1 MKKMLLILSSFVFAQ
16 ADVSLSLENF
26 SNDQE
31 TSTVTFDIMVENSA
45 DIAGYQFDI
54 ISEGVLELIDQGA
67 SGGLSAAAGFML
79 SNSAT
84 TVIAFSLTGS
94 TIPANSSGVL
104 CSVEM
109 TYEGDPQE
117 VMISMTEDN
126 PNSRLLFSG
135 SGGVEISSEFISYT
149 TESLDYKAI
158 EIHAYNLSD
167 NYPNPF
173 NPSTNIDFSIASYG
187 DVSLV
192 IFDAL
197 GREVNELVAGVY
209 SPGNYSVAWSGIDN
223 NGNQLSSGMYFY
235 KLSSGDYSLTKKML
249 FMK

>member
-16 ADVSLSLENF
+16 VDVSLSLENF
-26 SNDQE
+26 SNDE
-31 TSTVTFDIMVENSA
+31 GTSTVTFDIMVENSA

-54 ISEGVLELIDQGA
+54 ISEGVLELVDGGA

-117 VMISMTEDN
+117 VMISMAEDN

-135 SGGVEISSEFISYT
+135 AGGVEISSEFTSYT

-209 SPGNYSVAWSGIDN
+209 SPGNYSVVWTGVDNSGND
-223 NGNQLSSGMYFY
+223 LSSGMYFY
-235 KLSSGDYSLTKKML
+235 RLNSGDYSKTKKML

>member
-16 ADVSLSLENF
+16 VDVSLSLENF
-26 SNDQE
+26 SNDE
-31 TSTVTFDIMVENSA
+31 GTSTVTFDIMVENSA

-54 ISEGVLELIDQGA
+54 ISEGVLELVDGGA

-117 VMISMTEDN
+117 VMISMAEDN

-135 SGGVEISSEFISYT
+135 AGGVEISSEFTSYT

-209 SPGNYSVAWSGIDN
+209 SPGNYSVVWAGVDNSGND
-223 NGNQLSSGMYFY
+223 LSSGMYFY
-235 KLSSGDYSLTKKML
+235 RLNSGDYSKTKKML

>member
-16 ADVSLSLENF
+16 VDVSLSLENF
-26 SNDQE
+26 SNDE
-31 TSTVTFDIMVENSA
+31 GTSTVTFDIMVENSA

-54 ISEGVLELIDQGA
+54 ISEGVLELVDGGA

-117 VMISMTEDN
+117 VMISMAEDN

-135 SGGVEISSEFISYT
+135 SGGV
-149 TESLDYKAI
+149 
-158 EIHAYNLSD
+158 
-167 NYPNPF
+167 
-173 NPSTNIDFSIASYG
+173 G
-187 DVSLV
+187 
-192 IFDAL
+192 
-197 GREVNELVAGVY
+197 
-209 SPGNYSVAWSGIDN
+209 
-223 NGNQLSSGMYFY
+223 GM
-235 KLSSGDYSLTKKML
+235 
-249 FMK
+249 

>member
-16 ADVSLSLENF
+16 VDVSLSLENF
-26 SNDQE
+26 SNYE
-31 TSTVTFDIMVENSA
+31 GTSTVTFDIMVENSA

-54 ISEGVLELIDQGA
+54 ISEGVLELVDGGA

-117 VMISMTEDN
+117 VMISMAEDN

-135 SGGVEISSEFISYT
+135 AGGVEISSEFTSYT

-209 SPGNYSVAWSGIDN
+209 SPGNYSVVWTGVDNSGND
-223 NGNQLSSGMYFY
+223 LSSGMYFY
-235 KLSSGDYSLTKKML
+235 RLNSGDYSKTKKML